1 MPTYA
6 APIDNFRFVLND
18 VLAAGET
25 MAKFG
30 LTEATPD
37 VLEAVIEE
45 AGKLCTNVLQ
55 PLNLPGDTE
64 GCTFENGVVRTPKGF
79 KEAYDQFREGCW
91 VGLTADPA
99 YGGQGLPHFINQRV
113 GGLPAWCRVAGQA
126 PAGLAGPRCCIA

>member
-18 VLAAGET
+18 VLAVGET

-55 PLNLPGDTE
+55 PLNLSGDTE
-64 GCTFENGVVRTPKGF
+64 GCTFENGVVGAPKGF
-79 KEAYDQFREGCW
+79 KEAYDQFRAGGW

-113 GGLPAWCRVAGQA
+113 GGLPAWCLVAGQA
-126 PAGLAGPRCCIA
+126 PPGLAGPRCCIA